1 MFTVLVKV
9 IWGTLNISVLMFGV
23 VVSYPLKGTVIC
35 CKVRFFFEIIKRKNT

>member
-23 VVSYPLKGTVIC
+23 LAFFSVQRNSYLMQGAL
-35 CKVRFFFEIIKRKNT
+35 FF